1 MVSVVIPVLNEEATI
16 GSVIRYAKSCNYVTE
31 VLVVDDKSVDNTVR
45 EAEAAGAHVITSTK
59 LGKGAS
65 MRDGVMMAQ
74 NDIIVFLDG
83 DIDPYPAETIP
94 LLLQPLIDDE
104 ADFCKA
110 TFSRQAGR
118 VTELV
123 AKPLLSILFPELSD
137 FKQPLSGMVAS
148 KKSVL
153 SKVRFQDDYGVD
165 IGLLIDVFKA
175 DARVKEIFIGE
186 IANKMKPWQE
196 LGKMSKEVSQTILAK
211 ALKHP
216 DKLFSL
222 EEAETIQIIRNQ
234 MDFAMK
240 EKIRD
245 FNKAVIF
252 DMDNTLLKGRFID
265 SCGQI
270 FGFSNLLM
278 EIRSSVNDA
287 VSRTKKIA
295 TLLKG
300 LTISQLLKVAD
311 TIPLVDDIMET
322 IKILHQRGYM
332 IGIISDSYDFV
343 TTHIKNK
350 IKADFAL
357 SNELEFSNSVATGEV
372 KIPSFFFPGD
382 HSICVHTLCK
392 THAMIRVLE
401 KNAILLSN
409 TIAIGDSSNDLCM
422 VKQAGIGVSFCSS
435 HELLNYSADKV
446 ISTPQFTPILEF
458 AN

>member
-1 MVSVVIPVLNEEATI
+1 MVSVVIPTLNEEATI
-16 GSVIRYAKSCNYVTE
+16 AAVVRYASSCKHVSE
-31 VLVVDDKSVDNTVR
+31 VLVIDDKSVDNTVN
-45 EAEAAGAHVITSTK
+45 EATAAGARVITSTK
-59 LGKGAS
+59 LGKGVS
-65 MRDGVMMAQ
+65 MQDGVMLAQ
-74 NDIIVFLDG
+74 NEIIAFLDG
-83 DIDPYPAETIP
+83 DIDPYPPETISS
-94 LLLQPLIDDE
+94 LTQPIIDNE

-137 FKQPLSGMVAS
+137 FKQPLSGMIAS
-148 KKSVL
+148 KKSIL
-153 SKVRFQDDYGVD
+153 NQIHFQDDYGVD

-175 DARVKEIFIGE
+175 NARVKEIFIGE
-186 IANKMKPWQE
+186 IENKMKPWQE
-196 LGKMSKEVSQTILAK
+196 LGKMSREVSQTILTK
-211 ALKHP
+211 ALKYP

-222 EEAETIQIIRNQ
+222 EEAETIQVIRSQ
-234 MDFAMK
+234 MDFALK
-240 EKIRD
+240 ERLRD

-270 FGFSNLLM
+270 FGFSKAIM
-278 EIRSSVNDA
+278 EIRSSVEDA

-295 TLLKG
+295 MLLKG
-300 LTISQLLKVAD
+300 LNISQLLMVAD
-311 TIPLVDDIMET
+311 TIPLVDDIIDT
-322 IKILHQRGYM
+322 IKTLHKRGYL

-343 TTHIKNK
+343 TSHIRNK
-350 IKADFAL
+350 INADFAL

-372 KIPSFFFPGD
+372 KIPSFFFAGS
-382 HSICVHTLCK
+382 HSLCHHILCK
-392 THAMIRVLE
+392 THAMIEVLD
-401 KNAILLSN
+401 KHSISLSN

-422 VKQAGIGVSFCSS
+422 IKHAGIGVSFCSS

-446 ISTPQFTPILEF
+446 ITSRSFTPILEF